1 MWAEG
6 LLCGQS
12 VKYEL
17 GNCPIY
23 SHVDKREKCVSV
35 YKMGNNIHQKSTN
48 QFIEYHFLINVGRRN
63 NIHLQTIFSG
73 KQYPL
78 AQALFYHQPRKN
90 IFGSQTLKYLI
101 FCTTVQFKCRC
112 LIPETH
118 HQYGSI
124 VEVEFSNIQTRS
136 QIIQARFHCGDQ
148 KEVIDS
154 CLILDLVHCSGSSF
168 GRRRSRRRRHGEE
181 ALGQEEKA
189 VERLSLYV
197 EWRQRLGITM
207 RLE

>member
-1 MWAEG
+1 MHKVENVSREKMWAEG

-35 YKMGNNIHQKSTN
+35 YKMG
-48 QFIEYHFLINVGRRN
+48 N

-101 FCTTVQFKCRC
+101 FCTTVQFKC
-112 LIPETH
+112 TM
-118 HQYGSI
+118 
-124 VEVEFSNIQTRS
+124 SNSRDPPPPIQINHRSRIFKYTNKILLTIIQT
-136 QIIQARFHCGDQ
+136 RFHCGDQ
-148 KEVIDS
+148 IKRKS
-154 CLILDLVHCSGSSF
+154 L
-168 GRRRSRRRRHGEE
+168 
-181 ALGQEEKA
+181 AA
-189 VERLSLYV
+189 V
-197 EWRQRLGITM
+197 
-207 RLE
+207 

>member
-1 MWAEG
+1 MHKVENVSREKMWAEG

-35 YKMGNNIHQKSTN
+35 YKMG
-48 QFIEYHFLINVGRRN
+48 N

-101 FCTTVQFKCRC
+101 FCTTVQFKCTC

-118 HQYGSI
+118 HHQYGSI
-124 VEVEFSNIQTRS
+124 IEVEFSNIQTRS
-136 QIIQARFHCGDQ
+136 CWQSYKQDFIVAIKS
-148 KEVIDS
+148 KENLWQLSDS
-154 CLILDLVHCSGSSF
+154 RSS
-168 GRRRSRRRRHGEE
+168 
-181 ALGQEEKA
+181 
-189 VERLSLYV
+189 SLF
-197 EWRQRLGITM
+197 WF
-207 RLE
+207 

>member
-35 YKMGNNIHQKSTN
+35 YKMG
-48 QFIEYHFLINVGRRN
+48 N

-101 FCTTVQFKCRC
+101 FCTTVQFKC
-112 LIPETH
+112 P
-118 HQYGSI
+118 
-124 VEVEFSNIQTRS
+124 
-136 QIIQARFHCGDQ
+136 
-148 KEVIDS
+148 
-154 CLILDLVHCSGSSF
+154 
-168 GRRRSRRRRHGEE
+168 
-181 ALGQEEKA
+181 
-189 VERLSLYV
+189 
-197 EWRQRLGITM
+197 
-207 RLE
+207 

>member
-1 MWAEG
+1 MHKVENVSREKMWAEG

-35 YKMGNNIHQKSTN
+35 YKMG
-48 QFIEYHFLINVGRRN
+48 N

-101 FCTTVQFKCRC
+101 FCTTVQFKCTC
-112 LIPETH
+112 LIPETPN

-124 VEVEFSNIQTRS
+124 IEVEFSNIQTRS
-136 QIIQARFHCGDQ
+136 CWQSYKQDFIVAIKS
-148 KEVIDS
+148 KENHWQLS
-154 CLILDLVHCSGSSF
+154 NSRSS
-168 GRRRSRRRRHGEE
+168 
-181 ALGQEEKA
+181 
-189 VERLSLYV
+189 SLF
-197 EWRQRLGITM
+197 WF
-207 RLE
+207 

>member
-1 MWAEG
+1 MHKVENVLREKMWAEG

-35 YKMGNNIHQKSTN
+35 YKMGNNIH
-48 QFIEYHFLINVGRRN
+48 
-63 NIHLQTIFSG
+63 LQTIFSG

-78 AQALFYHQPRKN
+78 AQALFYQQPRKN

-101 FCTTVQFKCRC
+101 FCTTVQFKCTC
-112 LIPETH
+112 LIPETPN

-124 VEVEFSNIQTRS
+124 IEVEFSNIQTRS
-136 QIIQARFHCGDQ
+136 YIIRARFHCGDQ
-148 KEVIDS
+148 IKRK
-154 CLILDLVHCSGSSF
+154 LLT
-168 GRRRSRRRRHGEE
+168 
-181 ALGQEEKA
+181 A
-189 VERLSLYV
+189 V
-197 EWRQRLGITM
+197 
-207 RLE
+207 